1 MSAGADRSPSPAAHR
16 PPALEEGSKR
26 VMWWTLSVPSRAPT
40 SARYLYRYAPTPPVI
55 VLVESLRFWSRYRW
69 GFLWAYV
76 AKNDSAAAAA
86 ALRAEAVAARRTMNI
101 DALERERRYLM
112 SATALL
118 CALLCA
124 VLLAVADSPELPRA
138 LRAGLA
144 LPLAIGFSYGGSAGC
159 GL

>member
-1 MSAGADRSPSPAAHR
+1 M
-16 PPALEEGSKR
+16 L
-26 VMWWTLSVPSRAPT
+26 L
-40 SARYLYRYAPTPPVI
+40 
-55 VLVESLRFWSRYRW
+55 LVESLRFWSRYRW

-112 SATALL
+112 SAAALL

-144 LPLAIGFSYGGSAGC
+144 LPLAIRFSYGGSAGC

>member
-1 MSAGADRSPSPAAHR
+1 MPAGADRSPSPAPQR
-16 PPALEEGSKR
+16 PPALEGSKR
-26 VMWWTLSVPSRAPT
+26 VMWWTLSVPSRAPP
-40 SARYLYRYAPTPPVI
+40 SARYLY
-55 VLVESLRFWSRYRW
+55 RYRW

-86 ALRAEAVAARRTMNI
+86 ALRAEAVAMRRTVNI
-101 DALERERRYLM
+101 DALERQRRYWM
-112 SATALL
+112 SATAVL

-124 VLLAVADSPELPRA
+124 VLLALADSPELPRA
-138 LRAGLA
+138 VRACLA